1 MPGTPSYAQPSDDSA
16 PQPGRLRGRVALV
29 TGGASGI
36 GAACAG
42 RMAAEGAVVV
52 VADLDED
59 GATRV
64 AGQITAAGGTALPR
78 RIDVTD
84 PDSVNRVVTEATTLC
99 DGDGLRIAVN
109 SAGINGPLS
118 PLAELPPA
126 DFDTVMKVNL
136 YGVFHAMRCQLS
148 AMAAAG
154 GGVIVNLSSIAAHA
168 GFRDHAA
175 YAAAKQ
181 GVLALTRTAAR
192 EYADH
197 GIRVLSVSPGIVDT
211 PMVTSLPSNA
221 ADGLLAS
228 VPLRRTAQPTEVAA
242 FIAFLVS
249 DDASYVTGSD
259 HVVDGGY
266 LAK

>member
-1 MPGTPSYAQPSDDSA
+1 MRDRA
-16 PQPGRLRGRVALV
+16 ALV
-29 TGGASGI
+29 TGAASGI
-36 GAACAG
+36 GAVCAE
-42 RMAAEGAVVV
+42 RLAAEGAAVV

-59 GATRV
+59 GAARV
-64 AGQITAAGGTALPR
+64 AGKITAAGGTALSR
-78 RIDVTD
+78 RVDVTD
-84 PDSVNRVVTEATTLC
+84 PDSVARVVADTACL
-99 DGDGLRIAVN
+99 GDGLRIAVN
-109 SAGINGPLS
+109 SAGISGSLS

-136 YGVFHAMRCQLS
+136 YGVFHAMRCQLP
-148 AMAAAG
+148 AMTAT
-154 GGVIVNLSSIAAHA
+154 GGVIVNLASVAAHSA
-168 GFRDHAA
+168 FRHHAA

-197 GIRVLSVSPGIVDT
+197 GIRVLSVSPGIVGT
-211 PMVTSLPSNA
+211 PMVTSLPPGA
-221 ADGLLAS
+221 TDGFLAS
-228 VPLRRTAQPTEVAA
+228 VPLRRPAQPDEVAA
-242 FIAFLVS
+242 LIAFLVS

>member
-1 MPGTPSYAQPSDDSA
+1 MPVPAQMSDGG
-16 PQPGRLRGRVALV
+16 PQPGRLRDRVALV

-36 GAACAG
+36 GDSCA
-42 RMAAEGAVVV
+42 RRLAAEGAVVV

-64 AGQITAAGGTALPR
+64 ARQITAAGDTALAR

-84 PDSVNRVVTEATTLC
+84 PDSVTRVVTEAATLR
-99 DGDGLRIAVN
+99 DGLRIAVN
-109 SAGINGPLS
+109 SAGITGPLS
-118 PLAELPPA
+118 PLAELPPV
-126 DFDTVMKVNL
+126 DFDTVMRVNL
-136 YGVFHAMRCQLS
+136 YGVFHAMRCQLP
-148 AMAAAG
+148 AMATT
-154 GGVIVNLSSIAAHA
+154 GGVIVNLASIAAHA
-168 GFRDHAA
+168 TFRGHAA

-192 EYADH
+192 EYADQ
-197 GIRVLSVSPGIVDT
+197 GIRVVSVSPGVVDT
-211 PMVTSLPSNA
+211 PMVSSLPPGA
-221 ADGLLAS
+221 TDRLLTT
-228 VPLRRTAQPTEVAA
+228 VPLRRTAQPAEVAA
-242 FIAFLVS
+242 LIAFLVS

>member
-1 MPGTPSYAQPSDDSA
+1 MPAHAQPSGDPA
-16 PQPGRLRGRVALV
+16 AHPGRLRDRVALV

-36 GAACAG
+36 GAACA
-42 RMAAEGAVVV
+42 RRLAAEGAAVV

-59 GATRV
+59 GAARV
-64 AGQITAAGGTALPR
+64 ARQLTASGGTALAR
-78 RIDVTD
+78 RVDVTD
-84 PDSVNRVVTEATTLC
+84 PDSVARVVEEAAALR
-99 DGDGLRIAVN
+99 DGLHIAVN
-109 SAGINGPLS
+109 SAGFNGPLS
-118 PLAELPPA
+118 PLAELPLA
-126 DFDTVMKVNL
+126 DFDTVMRVNL
-136 YGVFHAMRCQLS
+136 YGVYHAMRCELP
-148 AMAAAG
+148 AMATT
-154 GGVIVNLSSIAAHA
+154 GGVIVNLASIAAHA
-168 GFRDHAA
+168 AFRGHGP

-211 PMVTSLPSNA
+211 PMVTALPPSST
-221 ADGLLAS
+221 DGLLAS
-228 VPLRRTAQPTEVAA
+228 VPLQRTAQPAEVAA
-242 FIAFLVS
+242 LIAFLVS